1 MTSRDMFVV
10 AEEMEKL
17 LRERSKL
24 HDDLMQSNQQLQ
36 ESRQQV
42 PFGFRLSARERKRER
57 ESTHFHG
64 GMAVGG
70 PHVSKSQL
78 DPLRQEL
85 QAQVRWSCV
94 ELVLLVC

>member
-1 MTSRDMFVV
+1 MTRCALAQGHDIDMFFVVLV

-42 PFGFRLSARERKRER
+42 PLGEVPFGESRHTSMVAGHRSTPHGQITARASEART
-57 ESTHFHG
+57 SGTG
-64 GMAVGG
+64 A
-70 PHVSKSQL
+70 
-78 DPLRQEL
+78 
-85 QAQVRWSCV
+85 V
-94 ELVLLVC
+94 EL